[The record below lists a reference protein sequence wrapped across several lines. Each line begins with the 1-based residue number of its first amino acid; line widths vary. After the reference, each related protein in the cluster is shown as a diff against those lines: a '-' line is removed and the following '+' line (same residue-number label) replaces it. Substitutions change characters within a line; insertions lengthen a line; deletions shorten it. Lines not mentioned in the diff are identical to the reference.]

1 MGNIYSSFSTCDFD
15 NILNKIGNSHNN
27 IIISTLP
34 DNLQN
39 CLIKT
44 TIPANIESNVI
55 NDLINNNKKKEII
68 IYGKNHRDLKVIDKY
83 NQLKKLGFSNV
94 YIYFG
99 GIFEWL
105 LLREIYGD
113 TNFPIIGNC
122 NDILLYK

>member
-1 MGNIYSSFSTCDFD
+1 MGNIYSSFATCDFD
-15 NILNKIGNSHNN
+15 NLLKKINNSSNS
-27 IIISTLP
+27 IIINTLP
-34 DNLQN
+34 DNLQD
-39 CLIKT
+39 CLIKS
-44 TIPANIESNVI
+44 TIPANIETNII

-68 IYGKNHRDLKVIDKY
+68 IYGKNHKDLKVIDKY
-83 NQLKKLGFSNV
+83 NQLKKLGFTNV

>member
-1 MGNIYSSFSTCDFD
+1 MGNVYSSFQNCDFD
-15 NILNKIGNSHNN
+15 NILNKISNPNNN

-34 DNLQN
+34 DTLQN

-68 IYGKNHRDLKVIDKY
+68 IYGKNHKDLKVIDKY
-83 NQLKKLGFSNV
+83 NQLKKLGFTNV

>member
-1 MGNIYSSFSTCDFD
+1 MGNVYSSFSTCDFD
-15 NILNKIGNSHNN
+15 NILNKINDSNNN

-34 DNLQN
+34 DNLQK

-83 NQLKKLGFSNV
+83 NQLKKLGFTNV

-99 GIFEWL
+99 GLFEWM

-113 TNFPIIGNC
+113 TNFPIIGQC
-122 NDILLYK
+122 NDILIYK